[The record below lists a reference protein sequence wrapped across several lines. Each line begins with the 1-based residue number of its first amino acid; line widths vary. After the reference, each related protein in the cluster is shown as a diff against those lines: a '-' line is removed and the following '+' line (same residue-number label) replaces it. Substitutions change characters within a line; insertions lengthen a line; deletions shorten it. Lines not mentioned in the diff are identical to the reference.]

1 MPIGKKRKHENFA
14 TGDVVKTENGVFY
27 TKKHKN
33 KKIMENTG
41 LLTSID
47 ESIQKHI
54 QDSKKP
60 IMVKKEIMPNLNH
73 DQAQKAVMP
82 KRTVRRSARRK
93 ETIVDIHPKLPSV
106 GQGSNQQL
114 QSSLDSTFTGNHF

>member
-14 TGDVVKTENGVFY
+14 TGDIVKTENGVFY

-33 KKIMENTG
+33 KKIMQNTG

-47 ESIQKHI
+47 QSIQRHI

-60 IMVKKEIMPNLNH
+60 IMVKKEIMPNLNRE
-73 DQAQKAVMP
+73 QPKQSVMP
-82 KRTVRRSARRK
+82 KKPVKKVVRRKATVVK
-93 ETIVDIHPKLPSV
+93 INPKLPSV
-106 GQGSNQQL
+106 GQGSNQLL
-114 QSSLDSTFTGNHF
+114 QSSLDNSFTGNHF